1 MKDYQEQI
9 KRIIDKLVQAKT
21 TDADFAV
28 FGASSHKYRLN
39 PPIDKSIVEDFERT
53 HHIELPISYKLFITL
68 IGNGGVSYDDSGAG
82 PFYGIYPFGNNFA
95 LSTDALE
102 TVQIQSPV
110 KIYPKITAE
119 QWQENLDYLY
129 AAEDNDKEFEK
140 READLWGGLFI
151 IGTQECTYH
160 HALVLNGPHAG
171 RIVNVDDGDFQK
183 PQFSFEADFLDWYES
198 WLDNVIEGNLLDKNA
213 GSFGYYMHGK
223 EEDLL
228 HLFQNA
234 EDEETKYEAL
244 NGLLFKHKLSFT
256 TTDEIQ
262 LGYHNHSKEIQ
273 YLLVRLLMK
282 NDYDISVFYLRA
294 VVDED
299 FSEAVKLIYW
309 YAKEHLQDW
318 ALPVSN
324 RLANV
329 NDEETFR
336 FASYILKAD
345 PDLDFEALRPF
356 VQHENPSIRSQV
368 FYTFSFLKDK
378 SSYEQEFLIGL
389 DESSKTVIIS
399 VLQALNGFKTK
410 AILQKLQA
418 LTYKFPYM
426 EVTPNTNGLVEYN
439 QDTDDLVY
447 ISNNISNVL
456 AEYGLNYETVK
467 TIDFETFEILD
478 N

>member
-1 MKDYQEQI
+1 
-9 KRIIDKLVQAKT
+9 
-21 TDADFAV
+21 
-28 FGASSHKYRLN
+28 
-39 PPIDKSIVEDFERT
+39 
-53 HHIELPISYKLFITL
+53 
-68 IGNGGVSYDDSGAG
+68 
-82 PFYGIYPFGNNFA
+82 
-95 LSTDALE
+95 
-102 TVQIQSPV
+102 
-110 KIYPKITAE
+110 
-119 QWQENLDYLY
+119 
-129 AAEDNDKEFEK
+129 
-140 READLWGGLFI
+140 
-151 IGTQECTYH
+151 
-160 HALVLNGPHAG
+160 
-171 RIVNVDDGDFQK
+171 
-183 PQFSFEADFLDWYES
+183 
-198 WLDNVIEGNLLDKNA
+198 
-213 GSFGYYMHGK
+213 
-223 EEDLL
+223 
-228 HLFQNA
+228 
-234 EDEETKYEAL
+234 
-244 NGLLFKHKLSFT
+244 
-256 TTDEIQ
+256 
-262 LGYHNHSKEIQ
+262 
-273 YLLVRLLMK
+273 
-282 NDYDISVFYLRA
+282 
-294 VVDED
+294 
-299 FSEAVKLIYW
+299 LIYW